1 MKGFLGTGAT
11 FGADANLIVQ
21 AAMGAALLAGTYL
34 ARRRS
39 YTAHGICQT
48 TVMLLNLVMIALVMW
63 PSFQRQ
69 GTPALPADLGDRY
82 YAVGTAHA
90 ARGAAAAP
98 CGRDLV
104 VGAATGI

>member
-39 YTAHGICQT
+39 YTAHGIWQNGGQRFRRLPCPPQESCVAET
-48 TVMLLNLVMIALVMW
+48 SLCA
-63 PSFQRQ
+63 SF
-69 GTPALPADLGDRY
+69 PDS
-82 YAVGTAHA
+82 
-90 ARGAAAAP
+90 
-98 CGRDLV
+98 
-104 VGAATGI
+104 